1 MRLTKI
7 TSAVSEVEDAAYERG
22 VRDTLRAFNDCMKK
36 LRKKKTKRHAKVK
49 DSETIRL
56 IYGPPEPGPRKRPPL
71 RKNSEMARIFE
82 VIKNGNGLRGS
93 QAIEKANETGNPI
106 NVKTARTAL
115 RRLRVRGYTEKREGL
130 WYPKGA
136 A

>member
-7 TSAVSEVEDAAYERG
+7 TSAVSEMEDAAYERG

-49 DSETIRL
+49 ESETI
-56 IYGPPEPGPRKRPPL
+56 IVYEAPAPRKRPPL

-82 VIKNGNGLRGS
+82 AIKTGHGLRGS

-136 A
+136 S